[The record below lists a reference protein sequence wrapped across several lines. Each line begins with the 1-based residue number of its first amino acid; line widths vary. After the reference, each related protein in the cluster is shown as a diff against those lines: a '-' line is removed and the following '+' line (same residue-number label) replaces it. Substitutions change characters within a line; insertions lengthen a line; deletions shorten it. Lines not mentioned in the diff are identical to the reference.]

1 MSELEISHTTVVDWY
16 NFCRETCIGVL
27 EQSDVT
33 VIGGPGITVEIDE
46 SKFVKRKYHRGKHVD
61 RVWVYGG
68 VETENKENYFF
79 YFFSVVEKRSEE
91 ILIPIILKHIRPGS
105 TIISDCWKS
114 YSKFKDYGYNHM
126 TAGT

>member
-1 MSELEISHTTVVDWY
+1 MSKNYPNQFAVSELEFSHTTVVDWY

-27 EQSDVT
+27 EQSHGT

-68 VETENKENYFF
+68 VETENKENYYFIF
-79 YFFSVVEKRSEE
+79 YCSGKKKREN
-91 ILIPIILKHIRPGS
+91 
-105 TIISDCWKS
+105 S
-114 YSKFKDYGYNHM
+114 YPNYFKAH
-126 TAGT
+126 